1 MKATRAAIYASKV
14 FQCSKRQKEIR
25 QKIESAENIEL
36 LQQLIGDLDEEFQTV
51 NTVAPELND
60 ASKDKQEKES
70 EPDEKVKDEKPAKS
84 PSVGQPIS
92 FTPSSEEDE
101 PEENTEGVAPDEASD
116 EASSDKSKET
126 VAESTHINVIPLDEI
141 KGTLNHVS
149 DTAGVSR
156 IEVKDHELWVFYND
170 EVNLNNI
177 MTEVI
182 ELLNNTGYTYLSFN
196 RLARSNN
203 AIVFEVSYN
212 TTMVGDVIE

>member
-1 MKATRAAIYASKV
+1 MKATKAAIYASKV
-14 FQCSKRQKEIR
+14 FQCSKRQTEIR
-25 QKIESAENIEL
+25 NKIESSGNIEL

-60 ASKDKQEKES
+60 QKDTKES
-70 EPDEKVKDEKPAKS
+70 DSNQTDDSAETNEPTKS
-84 PSVGQPIS
+84 PSVGQPVS
-92 FTPSSEEDE
+92 FTPSSETEEPDDNSESEEPDQEPDQDPEDKIQE
-101 PEENTEGVAPDEASD
+101 PVE
-116 EASSDKSKET
+116 
-126 VAESTHINVIPLDEI
+126 ESTKIHVIPLDEI
-141 KGTLNHVS
+141 KGTLNHVA

-156 IEVKDHELWVFYND
+156 IEMKDHELWIFYND

-203 AIVFEVSYN
+203 AIVFEISYN

>member
-1 MKATRAAIYASKV
+1 MKATKAAIYASKV
-14 FQCSKRQKEIR
+14 FQCSKRQTEIR
-25 QKIESAENIEL
+25 NKIESSGNIEL
-36 LQQLIGDLDEEFQTV
+36 LQQLIGDLDEEFQTL

-60 ASKDKQEKES
+60 QKDTEES
-70 EPDEKVKDEKPAKS
+70 DSNKTDNSVESNEPTKS
-84 PSVGQPIS
+84 PSVGQPVS
-92 FTPSSEEDE
+92 FTPSSEKEEPDDNSDSVVPDQESEDTVQE
-101 PEENTEGVAPDEASD
+101 PVE
-116 EASSDKSKET
+116 
-126 VAESTHINVIPLDEI
+126 ESTKIHVIPLDEI
-141 KGTLNHVS
+141 KGTLNHVA

-156 IEVKDHELWVFYND
+156 IEMKDHELWIFYND

-203 AIVFEVSYN
+203 AIVFEISYN

>member
-1 MKATRAAIYASKV
+1 MKATKAAIYASKV
-14 FQCSKRQKEIR
+14 FQCSKRQTEIR
-25 QKIESAENIEL
+25 NKIESSGNIEL

-60 ASKDKQEKES
+60 QKDTKELDS
-70 EPDEKVKDEKPAKS
+70 NQTDDSVETNEPTKS
-84 PSVGQPIS
+84 PSVGQPVS
-92 FTPSSEEDE
+92 FTPSSEKEEPDDNSESEEPDQKPDQAPEDKIQE
-101 PEENTEGVAPDEASD
+101 PVE
-116 EASSDKSKET
+116 
-126 VAESTHINVIPLDEI
+126 ESTKIHVIPLDEI
-141 KGTLNHVS
+141 KGTLNHVA

-156 IEVKDHELWVFYND
+156 IEMKDHELWIFYND

-203 AIVFEVSYN
+203 AIVFEISYN

>member
-1 MKATRAAIYASKV
+1 MKATKAAIYASKV
-14 FQCSKRQKEIR
+14 FQCSKRQTEIR
-25 QKIESAENIEL
+25 NKIESSGNIEL

-60 ASKDKQEKES
+60 QKDTKELDS
-70 EPDEKVKDEKPAKS
+70 NQTDDSVETNEPTKS
-84 PSVGQPIS
+84 PSVGQPVS
-92 FTPSSEEDE
+92 FTPSSEKEEPDDNSEGEVSDQESEDKVQE
-101 PEENTEGVAPDEASD
+101 PVE
-116 EASSDKSKET
+116 
-126 VAESTHINVIPLDEI
+126 ESTKIHVIPLDEI
-141 KGTLNHVS
+141 KGTLNHVA

-156 IEVKDHELWVFYND
+156 IEMKDHELWIFYND

-203 AIVFEVSYN
+203 AIVFEISYN

>member
-1 MKATRAAIYASKV
+1 MKATKAAIYASKV
-14 FQCSKRQKEIR
+14 FQCSKRQTEIR
-25 QKIESAENIEL
+25 NKIESSGNIEL

-60 ASKDKQEKES
+60 QKDTKES
-70 EPDEKVKDEKPAKS
+70 DSNQTDDSAETNEPTKS
-84 PSVGQPIS
+84 PSVGQPVS
-92 FTPSSEEDE
+92 FTPSSEKEEPDDNSESEEPNQE
-101 PEENTEGVAPDEASD
+101 PE
-116 EASSDKSKET
+116 DKIQDPVE
-126 VAESTHINVIPLDEI
+126 ESTKIHVIPLDEI
-141 KGTLNHVS
+141 KGTLNHVA

-156 IEVKDHELWVFYND
+156 IEMKDHELWIFYND

-203 AIVFEVSYN
+203 AIVFEISYN

>member
-1 MKATRAAIYASKV
+1 MKATKAAIYASKV
-14 FQCSKRQKEIR
+14 FQCSKRQTEIR
-25 QKIESAENIEL
+25 NKIESSGNIEL

-60 ASKDKQEKES
+60 QKDTKES
-70 EPDEKVKDEKPAKS
+70 DSNETNDSVDSVESDQPAKS
-84 PSVGQPIS
+84 PSVGQPVS
-92 FTPSSEEDE
+92 FTPSSEKEEPDDNSDSEVPDQESEDKVQE
-101 PEENTEGVAPDEASD
+101 PVE
-116 EASSDKSKET
+116 
-126 VAESTHINVIPLDEI
+126 ESTKIHVIPLDEI
-141 KGTLNHVS
+141 KGTLNHVA

-156 IEVKDHELWVFYND
+156 IEMKDHELWIFYND

-203 AIVFEVSYN
+203 AIVFEISYN

>member
-1 MKATRAAIYASKV
+1 MKATKAAIYASKV
-14 FQCSKRQKEIR
+14 FQCSKRQTEIR
-25 QKIESAENIEL
+25 NKIESSGNIEL
-36 LQQLIGDLDEEFQTV
+36 LQQLIGDLDEEFQTL

-60 ASKDKQEKES
+60 QKDTQELDSNETDNSVES
-70 EPDEKVKDEKPAKS
+70 NKPTKS
-84 PSVGQPIS
+84 PSVGQPVS
-92 FTPSSEEDE
+92 FTPSSEKEEPDDNSESEEPDQESEDKVQE
-101 PEENTEGVAPDEASD
+101 PVE
-116 EASSDKSKET
+116 
-126 VAESTHINVIPLDEI
+126 ESTKIHVIPLDEI
-141 KGTLNHVS
+141 KGTLNHVA

-156 IEVKDHELWVFYND
+156 IEMKDHELWIFYND

-203 AIVFEVSYN
+203 AIVFEISYN

>member
-1 MKATRAAIYASKV
+1 MKATKAAIYASKV
-14 FQCSKRQKEIR
+14 FQCSKRQTEIR
-25 QKIESAENIEL
+25 NKIESSGNVEL

-60 ASKDKQEKES
+60 QKDTKES
-70 EPDEKVKDEKPAKS
+70 DSNQTDDSVQSDEPSES
-84 PSVGQPIS
+84 PSVGQPVS
-92 FTPSSEEDE
+92 FTPSSEKEEPDDNSEGEVSDQESEDKVQE
-101 PEENTEGVAPDEASD
+101 PVE
-116 EASSDKSKET
+116 
-126 VAESTHINVIPLDEI
+126 ESTKIHVIPLDEI
-141 KGTLNHVS
+141 KGTLNHVA

-156 IEVKDHELWVFYND
+156 IEMKDHELWIFYND

-203 AIVFEVSYN
+203 AIVFEISYN

>member
-1 MKATRAAIYASKV
+1 MKATKAAIYASKV
-14 FQCSKRQKEIR
+14 FQCSKRQTEIR
-25 QKIESAENIEL
+25 NKIESSGNIEL
-36 LQQLIGDLDEEFQTV
+36 LQQLIGDLDEEFQTL

-60 ASKDKQEKES
+60 QKDTQELDSNRTDNSVES
-70 EPDEKVKDEKPAKS
+70 NKPTKS
-84 PSVGQPIS
+84 PSVGQPVS
-92 FTPSSEEDE
+92 FTPSSEKEEPDDNSDSEVPDQDPEDKIQE
-101 PEENTEGVAPDEASD
+101 PVE
-116 EASSDKSKET
+116 
-126 VAESTHINVIPLDEI
+126 ESTKIHVIPLDEI
-141 KGTLNHVS
+141 KGTLNHVA

-156 IEVKDHELWVFYND
+156 IEMKDHELWIFYND

-203 AIVFEVSYN
+203 AIVFEISYN

>member
-1 MKATRAAIYASKV
+1 MKATKAAIYASKV
-14 FQCSKRQKEIR
+14 FQCSKRQTEIR
-25 QKIESAENIEL
+25 NKIESSGNIEL
-36 LQQLIGDLDEEFQTV
+36 LQQLIGDLDEEFQTL

-60 ASKDKQEKES
+60 QKDTEES
-70 EPDEKVKDEKPAKS
+70 DSNKTDNSVESNKPTKS
-84 PSVGQPIS
+84 PSVGQPVS
-92 FTPSSEEDE
+92 FTPSSEKEEPDDNSDSEAPDQE
-101 PEENTEGVAPDEASD
+101 PE
-116 EASSDKSKET
+116 DKVQEP
-126 VAESTHINVIPLDEI
+126 VEESTKIHVIPLDEI
-141 KGTLNHVS
+141 KGTLNHVA

-156 IEVKDHELWVFYND
+156 IEMKDHELWIFYND

-203 AIVFEVSYN
+203 AIVFEISYN

>member
-1 MKATRAAIYASKV
+1 MKATKAAIYASKV
-14 FQCSKRQKEIR
+14 FQCSKRQTEIR
-25 QKIESAENIEL
+25 NKIESSGNIEL

-60 ASKDKQEKES
+60 QKDTKES
-70 EPDEKVKDEKPAKS
+70 DSNQTDDSVETNEPTKS
-84 PSVGQPIS
+84 PSVGQPVS
-92 FTPSSEEDE
+92 FTPSSEKEEPDDNSESEEPDQESEDKVQE
-101 PEENTEGVAPDEASD
+101 PVE
-116 EASSDKSKET
+116 
-126 VAESTHINVIPLDEI
+126 ESTKIHVIPLDEI
-141 KGTLNHVS
+141 KGTLNHVA

-156 IEVKDHELWVFYND
+156 IEMKDHELWIFYND

-177 MTEVI
+177 MTEAI

-203 AIVFEVSYN
+203 AIVFEISYN

>member
-1 MKATRAAIYASKV
+1 MKATKAAIYASKV
-14 FQCSKRQKEIR
+14 FQCSKRQTEIR
-25 QKIESAENIEL
+25 NKIESSGNIEL

-60 ASKDKQEKES
+60 QKDTKES
-70 EPDEKVKDEKPAKS
+70 DSNQTDDSVETNEPTKS
-84 PSVGQPIS
+84 PSVGQPVS
-92 FTPSSEEDE
+92 FTPSSEKEEPDDNSEGEVSDQESEDKVQE
-101 PEENTEGVAPDEASD
+101 PVE
-116 EASSDKSKET
+116 
-126 VAESTHINVIPLDEI
+126 ESTKIHVIPLDEI
-141 KGTLNHVS
+141 KGTLNHVA

-156 IEVKDHELWVFYND
+156 IEMKDHELWIFYND

-203 AIVFEVSYN
+203 AIVFEISYN

>member
-1 MKATRAAIYASKV
+1 MKATKAAIYASKV
-14 FQCSKRQKEIR
+14 FQCSKRQTEIR
-25 QKIESAENIEL
+25 NKIESSGNIEL
-36 LQQLIGDLDEEFQTV
+36 LQQLIGDLDEEFQTL

-60 ASKDKQEKES
+60 QKDTEES
-70 EPDEKVKDEKPAKS
+70 DSNKTDNSVEPNKPTKS
-84 PSVGQPIS
+84 PSVGQPVS
-92 FTPSSEEDE
+92 FTPSSEKEEPDDNSDSEVPDQESEDKVQE
-101 PEENTEGVAPDEASD
+101 PVE
-116 EASSDKSKET
+116 
-126 VAESTHINVIPLDEI
+126 ESTKIHVIPLDEI
-141 KGTLNHVS
+141 KGTLNHVA

-156 IEVKDHELWVFYND
+156 IEIKDHELWIFYND

-203 AIVFEVSYN
+203 AIVFEISYN

>member
-1 MKATRAAIYASKV
+1 MKATKAAIYASKV
-14 FQCSKRQKEIR
+14 FQCSKRQAEIR
-25 QKIESAENIEL
+25 NKIESSGNIEL

-60 ASKDKQEKES
+60 QKDTKES
-70 EPDEKVKDEKPAKS
+70 DSNQTDDSVETNEPTKS
-84 PSVGQPIS
+84 PSVGQPVS
-92 FTPSSEEDE
+92 FTPSSEKEEPDDNSDSEAPDQE
-101 PEENTEGVAPDEASD
+101 PE
-116 EASSDKSKET
+116 DKVQEP
-126 VAESTHINVIPLDEI
+126 VAESTKIHVIPLDEI
-141 KGTLNHVS
+141 KGTLNHIA

-156 IEVKDHELWVFYND
+156 IEMKDHELWIFYND

-203 AIVFEVSYN
+203 AIVFEISYN

>member
-1 MKATRAAIYASKV
+1 MKATKAAIYASKV
-14 FQCSKRQKEIR
+14 FQCSKRQTEIR
-25 QKIESAENIEL
+25 NKIESSGNIEL

-60 ASKDKQEKES
+60 QKDTKES
-70 EPDEKVKDEKPAKS
+70 DSNQTDDSAETNEPTKS
-84 PSVGQPIS
+84 PSVGQPVS
-92 FTPSSEEDE
+92 FTPSSEKEEPDDNSESEEPDQE
-101 PEENTEGVAPDEASD
+101 PE
-116 EASSDKSKET
+116 DKIQEP
-126 VAESTHINVIPLDEI
+126 VEESTKIHVIPLDEI
-141 KGTLNHVS
+141 KGTLNHVA

-156 IEVKDHELWVFYND
+156 IEMKDHELWIFYND

-182 ELLNNTGYTYLSFN
+182 ELLNNTGYTYRSFN

-203 AIVFEVSYN
+203 AIVFEISYN

>member
-1 MKATRAAIYASKV
+1 MKATKAAIYASKV
-14 FQCSKRQKEIR
+14 FQCSKRQTEIR
-25 QKIESAENIEL
+25 NKIESSGNIEL

-60 ASKDKQEKES
+60 QKDTKES
-70 EPDEKVKDEKPAKS
+70 DSNETNDSVDSVESDQPAKS
-84 PSVGQPIS
+84 PSVGQPVS
-92 FTPSSEEDE
+92 FTPSSEKEEPDDNSDSEVSDQESEDKVQE
-101 PEENTEGVAPDEASD
+101 PVE
-116 EASSDKSKET
+116 
-126 VAESTHINVIPLDEI
+126 ESTKIHVIPLDEI
-141 KGTLNHVS
+141 KGTLNHVA

-156 IEVKDHELWVFYND
+156 IEMKDHELWIFYND

-203 AIVFEVSYN
+203 AIVFEISYN

>member
-1 MKATRAAIYASKV
+1 MKATKAAIYASKV
-14 FQCSKRQKEIR
+14 FQCSKRQTEIR
-25 QKIESAENIEL
+25 NKIESSGNIEL

-51 NTVAPELND
+51 NTVAPELNEQ
-60 ASKDKQEKES
+60 KDTKES
-70 EPDEKVKDEKPAKS
+70 DSNQTDDSVETNEPTKS
-84 PSVGQPIS
+84 PSVGQPVS
-92 FTPSSEEDE
+92 FTPSSEKEEPDDNSEGEVSDQESEDKVQE
-101 PEENTEGVAPDEASD
+101 PVE
-116 EASSDKSKET
+116 
-126 VAESTHINVIPLDEI
+126 ESTKIHVIPLDEI
-141 KGTLNHVS
+141 KGTLNHVA

-156 IEVKDHELWVFYND
+156 IEMKDHELWIFYND

-203 AIVFEVSYN
+203 AIVFEISYN

>member
-1 MKATRAAIYASKV
+1 MKATKAAIYASKV
-14 FQCSKRQKEIR
+14 FQCSKRQTEIR
-25 QKIESAENIEL
+25 NKIESSGNIEL

-60 ASKDKQEKES
+60 QKDTKES
-70 EPDEKVKDEKPAKS
+70 DSNETNDSVDSVESDQPAKS
-84 PSVGQPIS
+84 PSVGQPVS
-92 FTPSSEEDE
+92 FTPSSEKEEPDDNSEGEVSDQESEDKVQE
-101 PEENTEGVAPDEASD
+101 PVE
-116 EASSDKSKET
+116 
-126 VAESTHINVIPLDEI
+126 ESTKIHVIPLDEI
-141 KGTLNHVS
+141 KGTLNHVA

-156 IEVKDHELWVFYND
+156 IEMKDHELWIFYND

-203 AIVFEVSYN
+203 AIVFEISYN

>member
-1 MKATRAAIYASKV
+1 MKATKAAIYASKV
-14 FQCSKRQKEIR
+14 FQCSKRQTEIR
-25 QKIESAENIEL
+25 NKIESSGNIEL
-36 LQQLIGDLDEEFQTV
+36 LQQLIGDLDEEFQTL

-60 ASKDKQEKES
+60 QKDTEES
-70 EPDEKVKDEKPAKS
+70 DSNKTDNSVEPNKPTKS
-84 PSVGQPIS
+84 HSVGQPVS
-92 FTPSSEEDE
+92 FTPSSEKEEPDDNSDSEAPDQE
-101 PEENTEGVAPDEASD
+101 PE
-116 EASSDKSKET
+116 DKVQEP
-126 VAESTHINVIPLDEI
+126 VEESTKIHVIPLDEI
-141 KGTLNHVS
+141 KGTLNHVA

-156 IEVKDHELWVFYND
+156 IEMKDHELWIFYND

-203 AIVFEVSYN
+203 AIVFEISYN

>member
-1 MKATRAAIYASKV
+1 MKATKAAIYASKV
-14 FQCSKRQKEIR
+14 FQCSKRQTEIR
-25 QKIESAENIEL
+25 NKIESSGNIEL

-60 ASKDKQEKES
+60 QKDTKES
-70 EPDEKVKDEKPAKS
+70 DSNQTDDSAETNEPTKS
-84 PSVGQPIS
+84 PSVGQPVS
-92 FTPSSEEDE
+92 FTPSSETEEPDDNSESEEPDQE
-101 PEENTEGVAPDEASD
+101 PE
-116 EASSDKSKET
+116 DKIQEP
-126 VAESTHINVIPLDEI
+126 VEESTKIHVIPLDEI
-141 KGTLNHVS
+141 KGTLNHVA

-156 IEVKDHELWVFYND
+156 IEMKDHELWIFYSD

-203 AIVFEVSYN
+203 AIVFEISYN

>member
-1 MKATRAAIYASKV
+1 MKATKAAIYASKV
-14 FQCSKRQKEIR
+14 FQCSKRQTEIR
-25 QKIESAENIEL
+25 NKIESSGNIEL

-60 ASKDKQEKES
+60 QKDTKES
-70 EPDEKVKDEKPAKS
+70 DSNQTDDSAETNEPTKS
-84 PSVGQPIS
+84 PSVGQPVS
-92 FTPSSEEDE
+92 FTPSSEKEEPDDNSESEEPDQE
-101 PEENTEGVAPDEASD
+101 PE
-116 EASSDKSKET
+116 DKIQEP
-126 VAESTHINVIPLDEI
+126 VEESTKIHVIPLDEI
-141 KGTLNHVS
+141 KGTLNHVA

-156 IEVKDHELWVFYND
+156 IEMKDHELWIFYND

-203 AIVFEVSYN
+203 AIVFEISYN

>member
-1 MKATRAAIYASKV
+1 MKATKAAIYASKV
-14 FQCSKRQKEIR
+14 FQCSKRQTEIR
-25 QKIESAENIEL
+25 NKIESSGNIEL

-60 ASKDKQEKES
+60 QKDTKES
-70 EPDEKVKDEKPAKS
+70 DSNQTDDSAETNEPTKS
-84 PSVGQPIS
+84 PSVGQPVS
-92 FTPSSEEDE
+92 FTPSSEKEEPDDNSEGEVSDQESEDKVQE
-101 PEENTEGVAPDEASD
+101 PVE
-116 EASSDKSKET
+116 
-126 VAESTHINVIPLDEI
+126 ESTKIHVIPLDEI
-141 KGTLNHVS
+141 KGTLNHVA

-156 IEVKDHELWVFYND
+156 IEMKDHELWIFYND

-203 AIVFEVSYN
+203 AIVFEISYN